1 MAHSIEQR
9 PLNLKNFQSRH
20 MYAYADTFSQITG
33 NNSVLFRMG
42 NGQKL
47 FNDGFV
53 SSISFTEPDNASNEN
68 FVINCKVRAEMKKR
82 VTYQPSV
89 EIRTTC
95 QIITAKCTCPAGSA
109 PAYCKHVFAL
119 LHAIEDYVRNELFYA
134 STERLQTW
142 HHPKPSKTVPQET
155 SKIFKGESSKRRL
168 LNTNFDYDTI
178 NVCPFM
184 EVMRNESEVIFEKSI
199 LLPAAVCSQ
208 KCVDNLPALDIDA
221 TLFFH
226 KNYYRNMDEILAL
239 ERRTMGQNC
248 SEWHLERKLRLTASD
263 TKLIISRV
271 ADFKT
276 LASQIL
282 KKKG

>member
-42 NGQKL
+42 KGQKL

-53 SSISFTEPDNASNEN
+53 SSISFTEPDDASNEN

-168 LNTNFDYDTI
+168 LNTNFDYNAI
-178 NVCPFM
+178 NFCPFM
-184 EVMRNESEVIFEKSI
+184 EVMRNES
-199 LLPAAVCSQ
+199 
-208 KCVDNLPALDIDA
+208 
-221 TLFFH
+221 
-226 KNYYRNMDEILAL
+226 
-239 ERRTMGQNC
+239 
-248 SEWHLERKLRLTASD
+248 
-263 TKLIISRV
+263 
-271 ADFKT
+271 
-276 LASQIL
+276 
-282 KKKG
+282 

>member
-42 NGQKL
+42 KGQKL

-68 FVINCKVRAEMKKR
+68 FVINCKVRAEMKKASY
-82 VTYQPSV
+82 V
-89 EIRTTC
+89 
-95 QIITAKCTCPAGSA
+95 PAFCGNSNNLSGSA

-168 LNTNFDYDTI
+168 LNTNFDYDAI
-178 NVCPFM
+178 NFCPFM

-208 KCVDNLPALDIDA
+208 K
-221 TLFFH
+221 
-226 KNYYRNMDEILAL
+226 NMDEILAL

-271 ADFKT
+271 ADF
-276 LASQIL
+276 
-282 KKKG
+282 